1 MIIKG
6 HGIQLDTEIIKQ
18 MELHES
24 RSLVVLYY
32 ARSNR
37 RDLGELKISFT
48 RSSDA
53 VNFYEKVRA
62 SSEALL
68 DEVSVTEFSMEIE
81 TYYYDLY
88 VQEEIKL
95 KGSNVSYSF
104 K

>member
-1 MIIKG
+1 
-6 HGIQLDTEIIKQ
+6 

-37 RDLGELKISFT
+37 RDLGELKITFT

-53 VNFYEKVRA
+53 VNFYEKVRS

-68 DEVSVTEFSMEIE
+68 DEVSVTEFSMEVE

-95 KGSNVSYSF
+95 KGANVSYNF

>member
-1 MIIKG
+1 
-6 HGIQLDTEIIKQ
+6 

-53 VNFYEKVRA
+53 VNFYEKVRS

-95 KGSNVSYSF
+95 KGSNVSYNF

>member
-6 HGIQLDTEIIKQ
+6 RGIQLDTEIIKQ

-32 ARSNR
+32 AKSSS
-37 RDLGELKISFT
+37 RDLGELKITFKKSA
-48 RSSDA
+48 DA
-53 VNFYEKVRA
+53 ANFYEKVR
-62 SSEALL
+62 SSAEALL
-68 DEVSVTEFSMEIE
+68 EEVSVTEFSMDVQ

-88 VQEEIKL
+88 VQEELRL

>member
-6 HGIQLDTEIIKQ
+6 RGIQLDTEIIKQ

-32 ARSNR
+32 AKSNS
-37 RDLGELKISFT
+37 RDLGELKITFKKSA
-48 RSSDA
+48 DA
-53 VNFYEKVRA
+53 ANFYEKVR
-62 SSEALL
+62 SSAEALL
-68 DEVSVTEFSMEIE
+68 EEVSVTEFSMDVQ

-88 VQEEIKL
+88 VQEELRL

>member
-1 MIIKG
+1 M
-6 HGIQLDTEIIKQ
+6 DTEIIKQ

-37 RDLGELKISFT
+37 RDLGELKITFT

-53 VNFYEKVRA
+53 VNFYEKVR
-62 SSEALL
+62 SRSEALL
-68 DEVSVTEFSMEIE
+68 DEVSVTEFSMEVE

>member
-1 MIIKG
+1 
-6 HGIQLDTEIIKQ
+6 

-32 ARSNR
+32 DRSNR

-53 VNFYEKVRA
+53 VNFYEKVRS

-68 DEVSVTEFSMEIE
+68 DEVSVTEFSMEVE

-95 KGSNVSYSF
+95 KGSNVSYNF

>member
-1 MIIKG
+1 M
-6 HGIQLDTEIIKQ
+6 DTEIIKQ

-37 RDLGELKISFT
+37 RDLGELKITFT

-53 VNFYEKVRA
+53 VNFYEKVRS

-68 DEVSVTEFSMEIE
+68 DEVSVTEFSMEVE

-95 KGSNVSYSF
+95 KGSNVSYNF

>member
-1 MIIKG
+1 
-6 HGIQLDTEIIKQ
+6 

-37 RDLGELKISFT
+37 RDLGELKITFT

-53 VNFYEKVRA
+53 VNFYEKVRS

-68 DEVSVTEFSMEIE
+68 DEVSVTEFSMEVE

-95 KGSNVSYSF
+95 KGSNVSYNF

>member
-1 MIIKG
+1 M
-6 HGIQLDTEIIKQ
+6 DTEIIKQ

-37 RDLGELKISFT
+37 RDLGELKITFT

-53 VNFYEKVRA
+53 VNFYEKVRS

-68 DEVSVTEFSMEIE
+68 DEVSVTEFSMEVE

>member
-1 MIIKG
+1 
-6 HGIQLDTEIIKQ
+6 

-37 RDLGELKISFT
+37 RDLGELKITFT

-53 VNFYEKVRA
+53 VNFYEKVRS

-68 DEVSVTEFSMEIE
+68 DEVSVTEFSMEVE